1 MLIDPQAFSFLSFSL
16 IRFEYGKRVRST
28 VRMDTFMLL
37 CDVEIVVKRQIQ
49 NALRGYKIRFKNFNL
64 LLSARYSNIIMC
76 V

>member
-1 MLIDPQAFSFLSFSL
+1 
-16 IRFEYGKRVRST
+16 
-28 VRMDTFMLL
+28 MLL

-64 LLSARYSNIIMC
+64 LLSARYCNLIMC